1 MDNYNYESNRQ
12 NDILT
17 SNRDINVDKYLY
29 MEYEHNLNS
38 TSEQCWVDEAD
49 DITEEEME
57 AFRALQ
63 ENPEHQNRVLGMH
76 LHDERKALGMSQKY
90 VSEKIGISVDTISRL
105 EKGHTNFRKATLDKV
120 KLFLGIEE

>member
-1 MDNYNYESNRQ
+1 MDH
-12 NDILT
+12 
-17 SNRDINVDKYLY
+17 K
-29 MEYEHNLNS
+29 HNLDS
-38 TSEQCWVDEAD
+38 TSEHCWVDGAD

-57 AFRALQ
+57 AFRALP

-76 LHDERKALGMSQKY
+76 LHDERKALGLSQKY

-105 EKGHTNFRKATLDKV
+105 EKGHTNFRKATLNKV